1 MNMNIRVSSDMPSQ
15 IPLGGHEGSPF
26 NAGPGQDP
34 KSAVSQ
40 LKGMLPNAGGISF
53 GQGNAPQQ
61 PRPAL
66 GNFPTSNL
74 PTANMQTANMPETSS
89 QLLSMLRELAESIN
103 LTGET
108 EQPEETFS
116 QPSNQTQRT
125 GGPTGVA
132 GAQGAQAAGGAPSA
146 ARTSL
151 QTAVLDNSKYSSPEE
166 LKKFAPMVAHL
177 PAGEQDKAMK
187 ELNRPIAAAK
197 MAAAGG
203 REGEIAKGF
212 IADNPALKT
221 AADTAKRGGKA
232 DGIATKDDYNS
243 LAKNLEK
250 ARDAGTKS
258 VTEYIKAN
266 SKVDLKANPGA
277 DPKLDPQSLQM
288 VTSAAIL
295 RANEPITKAA
305 DPNKANGGDEKIGKY
320 TTVKD
325 LQALSSGNPGLS
337 SMLTTAA
344 KTFAQPGF
352 SDLLDQGGMEGKELA
367 KNGVDGQI
375 STKNIEQWIKKQA
388 PTNGG
393 EFAAMMSSSATIN
406 ATANVDISKLGQDVF
421 ANPGNYSGDQ
431 KAAVM
436 VKLQKT
442 LESVEAGRSL
452 HKTEKT
458 ETALKEKIAQ
468 LQGDKDVQGFLD
480 KAIPEQQRRL
490 IGNDPALEKAV
501 NERYKK
507 LESGQSLEDDMRA
520 DKDAVT
526 KDKDG
531 KPLTDPTSPDYSGS
545 VGNLSAELQMQK
557 DLRGPDAGVPTAA
570 DVVAKRPG
578 VSDELKRS
586 YQANFVE
593 GGKMNEQMKSKDAKP
608 DKVLADVDGQKAA
621 YDAVLPAEFVAVK
634 QDAYTDATLAALK
647 TTAAGVSM
655 ITNFKDATAGLGNKD
670 PNSINAQDLKAEAQ
684 KRANTALDAKGAAG
698 GAAGAAGGIYAMTTV
713 SGLLAQGK
721 DAEAGKAIYDSV
733 RGAGTAARVGYDLA
747 TKSST
752 AGGEIAGKVAGRVVG
767 AVAGRVAGMAAA
779 SAVAAAVPVVGW
791 IADAAMAIGFGIKAI
806 IDAVHKK
813 QDQKAFDHNV
823 DPTLDQFGI
832 PKAH

>member
-1 MNMNIRVSSDMPSQ
+1 MV
-15 IPLGGHEGSPF
+15 
-26 NAGPGQDP
+26 
-34 KSAVSQ
+34 Q
-40 LKGMLPNAGGISF
+40 LKGFAPNGGGISF

-61 PRPAL
+61 TRQ
-66 GNFPTSNL
+66 
-74 PTANMQTANMPETSS
+74 PTANFTASKTPESPS
-89 QLLSMLRELAESIN
+89 QLLSLFQALADRLAS
-103 LTGET
+103 TGNN
-108 EQPEETFS
+108 EQPQETSF
-116 QPSNQTQRT
+116 QTPTQRAGRPGEVGRT
-125 GGPTGVA
+125 AGVA
-132 GAQGAQAAGGAPSA
+132 GAQGTQGASA
-146 ARTSL
+146 ASMTRGGKD
-151 QTAVLDNSKYSSPEE
+151 TAFLDNSKYSSPEE
-166 LKKFAPMVAHL
+166 LKKLAPMVANL
-177 PAGEQDKAMK
+177 PPEQREQAAK

-203 REGEIAKGF
+203 MEGDMAKEF
-212 IADNPALKT
+212 IKANPALQT
-221 AADTAKRGGKA
+221 AADVAKRGGKA
-232 DGIATKDDYNS
+232 DGKTTDGDYKA

-258 VTEYIKAN
+258 INEYMKNNPKA
-266 SKVDLKANPGA
+266 DA
-277 DPKLDPQSLQM
+277 QSLQM
-288 VTSAAIL
+288 VTSAAVL
-295 RANEPITKAA
+295 RANEPITKCA
-305 DPNKANGGDEKIGKY
+305 DPKKANGGEEKIGKY
-320 TTVKD
+320 TSVDD
-325 LQALSSGNPGLS
+325 LRALSSGNDGLS

-352 SDLLDQGGMEGKELA
+352 SDLLDQGGMEGKDLA
-367 KNGVDGQI
+367 KSGIDGDI

-393 EFAAMMSSSATIN
+393 EFAAMMSSAATIN
-406 ATANVDISKLGQDVF
+406 ATANVDISKLGADVF
-421 ANPGNYSGDQ
+421 ANPTNYSGDQ

-458 ETALKEKIAQ
+458 ETALREKIAQ
-468 LQGDKDVQGFLD
+468 LQGDKDVQAFLD
-480 KAIPEQQRRL
+480 KSIPEQQRRL

-501 NERYKK
+501 NERY
-507 LESGQSLEDDMRA
+507 ESLKSGKSLEEDMRVDYNMA
-520 DKDAVT
+520 T

-531 KPLTDPTSPDYSGS
+531 KPLKEPTSPDYSAS

-557 DLRGPDAGVPTAA
+557 DLRPLDNNVPKAG
-570 DVVAKRPG
+570 DVVAGRPDL
-578 VSDELKRS
+578 SAELQRS
-586 YQANFVE
+586 YQQNFVE

-608 DKVLADVDGQKAA
+608 EKVLADVDGQKAA
-621 YDAVLPAEFVAVK
+621 YDAVLPPEFVAIK
-634 QDAYTDATLAALK
+634 QDAYTDAALAALK

-670 PNSINAQDLKAEAQ
+670 PKSINAQDLKAAAD
-684 KRANTALDAKGAAG
+684 KRASTALDGKGMAS

-813 QDQKAFDHNV
+813 QDQKAFDRNV
-823 DPTLDQFGI
+823 DPTLEQFGI

>member
-1 MNMNIRVSSDMPSQ
+1 MNMNMRVSSDMPSQ
-15 IPLGGHEGSPF
+15 IPLSGQEGSPF
-26 NAGPGQDP
+26 NAGPGKEP
-34 KSAVSQ
+34 KGLVVQ
-40 LKGMLPNAGGISF
+40 IKDFVPNGGGVSF

-61 PRPAL
+61 TLQSA
-66 GNFPTSNL
+66 G
-74 PTANMQTANMPETSS
+74 NMPTGKMPEMSM
-89 QLLSMLRELAESIN
+89 QLLSMLKELAGSIN
-103 LTGET
+103 LADETG
-108 EQPEETFS
+108 QAEETAF
-116 QPSNQTQRT
+116 QPPNQTQRT
-125 GGPTGVA
+125 GSPAEVS
-132 GAQGAQAAGGAPSA
+132 GAQATQGAQATNGATSTA
-146 ARTSL
+146 KSSL
-151 QTAVLDNSKYSSPEE
+151 QAAVLDNSKYSSPEA

-177 PAGEQDKAMK
+177 PAADQEKAAK

-203 REGEIAKGF
+203 KEGEIAKAF
-212 IADNPALKT
+212 IAANPALQT

-232 DGIATKDDYNS
+232 DGIATRDDYNS

-258 VTEYIKAN
+258 VTEYIKEN
-266 SKVDLKANPGA
+266 SKGGA
-277 DPKLDPQSLQM
+277 KVDPQSLQM
-288 VTSAAIL
+288 VVSAAVL

-305 DPNKANGGDEKIGKY
+305 DPKKANGGEEKIGKY
-320 TTVKD
+320 TTVED
-325 LQALSSGNPGLS
+325 LRALSSGNNGLS

-367 KNGVDGQI
+367 KSGIDGDI

-393 EFAAMMSSSATIN
+393 EFAAMMSSAATIN
-406 ATANVDISKLGQDVF
+406 ATANVDISKLGEDVF
-421 ANPGNYSGDQ
+421 ANPANYSGDQ

-480 KAIPEQQRRL
+480 KSIPEQQRRL

-501 NERYKK
+501 NERY
-507 LESGQSLEDDMRA
+507 ESLKTGESLNDEMQA
-520 DKDAVT
+520 EYNAAT

-531 KPLTDPTSPDYSGS
+531 KPLKEPTSPDYSAS

-557 DLRGPDAGVPTAA
+557 DLRPLDTTVPKAA
-570 DVVAKRPG
+570 DVVSGRPDL
-578 VSDELKRS
+578 SAELQRS
-586 YQANFVE
+586 YQQNFVE

-608 DKVLADVDGQKAA
+608 EKVLADVDGQKAA
-621 YDAVLPAEFVAVK
+621 YDAVLPPEFIALK

-655 ITNFKDATAGLGNKD
+655 ITNFKDATAGLRDKD
-670 PNSINAQDLKAEAQ
+670 PKNINAQDLKAEAD
-684 KRANTALDAKGAAG
+684 KRAAALDAKGMAS

-823 DPTLDQFGI
+823 DPTLEQFGI

>member
-1 MNMNIRVSSDMPSQ
+1 MNMRVSSDMPSQ
-15 IPLGGHEGSPF
+15 IPLSGQEGSPF
-26 NAGPGQDP
+26 NAGLGQEP
-34 KSAVSQ
+34 KSAVLQ
-40 LKGMLPNAGGISF
+40 LKALLPNGGGIAF

-61 PRPAL
+61 PRQSAGTVPM
-66 GNFPTSNL
+66 GK
-74 PTANMQTANMPETSS
+74 MPETSA
-89 QLLSMLRELAESIN
+89 QLLSMLKEVVDSLN
-103 LTGET
+103 LTGDT
-108 EQPEETFS
+108 EQPEETSF
-116 QPSNQTQRT
+116 QPPNQTQRT
-125 GGPTGVA
+125 GRPTEVSGT
-132 GAQGAQAAGGAPSA
+132 QGAQAANGATSTTKSSQQA
-146 ARTSL
+146 AF
-151 QTAVLDNSKYSSPEE
+151 LDNSKYSSPEE
-166 LKKFAPMVAHL
+166 LKKFAPMVANL
-177 PAGEQDKAMK
+177 PPAQQEQAAK

-203 REGEIAKGF
+203 KEGEVAKAF
-212 IADNPALKT
+212 IAANPALQT

-258 VTEYIKAN
+258 VTEYMKEN
-266 SKVDLKANPGA
+266 SKGGA
-277 DPKLDPQSLQM
+277 KLDPQSLQM
-288 VTSAAIL
+288 VISAAVL

-305 DPNKANGGDEKIGKY
+305 DPKKANGGDEKIGKY
-320 TTVKD
+320 TSVDD
-325 LQALSSGNPGLS
+325 LRALSSGNNGLS
-337 SMLTTAA
+337 DMLTTAA

-367 KNGVDGQI
+367 KSGIDGDI

-393 EFAAMMSSSATIN
+393 EFAAMMSSAATIN
-406 ATANVDISKLGQDVF
+406 ATANVDISKLGEDVF
-421 ANPGNYSGDQ
+421 ANPANYTGDQ

-480 KAIPEQQRRL
+480 KSIPEQQRRL

-501 NERYKK
+501 DKRY
-507 LESGQSLEDDMRA
+507 ESLQTGESLNDEMQA
-520 DKDAVT
+520 EYNAAT

-531 KPLTDPTSPDYSGS
+531 KPLKEPTSPDYSAS

-557 DLRGPDAGVPTAA
+557 DLRGPDANVPKAA
-570 DVVAKRPG
+570 DVVSGRPDLSG
-578 VSDELKRS
+578 ELQRS
-586 YQANFVE
+586 YQQNFVE

-608 DKVLADVDGQKAA
+608 EKVLADVDGQKAA
-621 YDAVLPAEFVAVK
+621 YDAVLPPEFIALK

-655 ITNFKDATAGLGNKD
+655 ITNFKDATAGLRNKD
-670 PNSINAQDLKAEAQ
+670 PKDINAQDLKAEAD
-684 KRANTALDAKGAAG
+684 KRAAALDAKGMAS

-813 QDQKAFDHNV
+813 QDQKAFDRNV
-823 DPTLDQFGI
+823 DPTLEQFGI